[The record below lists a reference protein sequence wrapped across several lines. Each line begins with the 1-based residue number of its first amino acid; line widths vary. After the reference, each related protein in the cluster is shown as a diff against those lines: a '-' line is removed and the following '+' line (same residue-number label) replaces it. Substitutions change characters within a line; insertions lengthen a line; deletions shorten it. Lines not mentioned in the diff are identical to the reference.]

1 MEGIEGSHM
10 EILRFS
16 LSEEDFKQANEYY
29 VNFFK
34 KENYYELPNEIK
46 NAVKKALK
54 DYRVKGRG
62 CTTQELTMAQKMS
75 NSRFISKIEFDK
87 IREKVINSKEVVLL
101 ECMSNLVANEIFSP
115 NGRKENVVDIIC
127 DGVKKINSLAEH
139 MVIVTNDVFADGAN
153 YDESTNDYIAK
164 LGEIN
169 CRLGTIA
176 DEVYEVAAG
185 IPVRYK

>member
-1 MEGIEGSHM
+1 MLALIIGSSGSGKSAFAENMVMEFGEYSRAYIATM
-10 EILRFS
+10 EIFD
-16 LSEEDFKQANEYY
+16 EESRRRVDRHRKMRAYKDF
-29 VNFFK
+29 
-34 KENYYELPNEIK
+34 
-46 NAVKKALK
+46 
-54 DYRVKGRG
+54 R
-62 CTTQELTMAQKMS
+62 T
-75 NSRFISKIEFDK
+75 IESPTHLEDV
-87 IREKVINSKEVVLL
+87 VINSKEVVLL

-169 CRLGTIA
+169 CRLGAIA